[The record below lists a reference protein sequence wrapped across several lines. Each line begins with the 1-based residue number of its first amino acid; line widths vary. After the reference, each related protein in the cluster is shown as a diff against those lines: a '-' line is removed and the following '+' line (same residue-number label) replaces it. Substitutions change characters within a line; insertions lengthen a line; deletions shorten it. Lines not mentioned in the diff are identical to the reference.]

1 MSELSAGDI
10 KSFLKLV
17 EKKLADALQVAESV
31 EPVPEQVRRM
41 VAAAK
46 KAGGA
51 SHLRQ
56 PEAAFLNTW
65 LAPVL
70 CEVLH
75 GRGIEKPSSLLM
87 AESHAQL
94 RSFCSGTPARLRPFP
109 FDKQWKVEPQAVFER
124 WLGATDK
131 AFSKPCP
138 DFAIRNPFRV
148 VIEGKYFRGG
158 SLQAAKKGL
167 VEGIYE
173 ALFYLGVPRSGSG
186 AREWWYDYACLVAY
200 DASEE
205 QTLATA
211 WNLIE
216 PMHGQFWTDANL
228 YVMVIGRTPA
238 DGMSI
243 KSYEALFRS
252 LGFTSFE
259 SHKKLQHP
267 KLRITLYFNRNRA
280 GDVSFAVYA
289 KDADWFRPEL
299 WEQRAARQKKDED
312 PRLRTVVPR
321 AGREREAFSDLL
333 NR

>member
-1 MSELSAGDI
+1 MSDLSAGDI
-10 KSFLKLV
+10 KGFLKVV
-17 EKKLADALQVAESV
+17 ERKLADALRAAESTG
-31 EPVPEQVRRM
+31 PVPEQVERM
-41 VAAAK
+41 VRAAR

-51 SHLRQ
+51 SHLRL

-70 CEVLH
+70 YEVLRD
-75 GRGIEKPSSLLM
+75 RGIESPSNLLL

-94 RSFCSGTPARLRPFP
+94 RPFCSGTAARLRPFP
-109 FDKQWKVEPQAVFER
+109 FDKQWKSGPEAIFER
-124 WLGATDK
+124 WRGPTDK
-131 AFSKPCP
+131 AFSRPCP

-148 VIEGKYFRGG
+148 VIEGKYFRRG
-158 SLQAAKKGL
+158 SLQVAKQEL
-167 VEGIYE
+167 VESIYE

-228 YVMVIGRTPA
+228 YVMVIGRTPTR
-238 DGMSI
+238 GMSI
-243 KSYEALFRS
+243 KSYETLFRS

-267 KLRITLYFNRNRA
+267 RLRITLYFNRNRA
-280 GDVSFAVYA
+280 GEVSFAVYA
-289 KDADWFRPEL
+289 KDADWFKPEL
-299 WEQRAARQKKDED
+299 WEERAARQKKDED
-312 PRLRTVVPR
+312 PRIRTLVPR

-333 NR
+333 NQ